1 MQLRSG
7 SVYKDFAFMFILANC
22 CLAVIVF
29 ARMGTA
35 ERADIYPQ
43 TLELVS
49 GVVANENLSAFNDN
63 WKHLQ
68 SGRTAIW
75 QNNANA
81 NRILAQTTG
90 AGMWGQITLA
100 FVYELSDS
108 RIVALKVVD
117 QNETTG
123 IGGRISEDEFS
134 DQFRDILAPQG
145 VEMSLARTK
154 NNQFD
159 ALSGATVSSRCVQN
173 IINRALF
180 QINQL
185 AANAAVET
193 K

>member
-1 MQLRSG
+1 MKHRSG
-7 SVYKDFAFMFILANC
+7 SLYKDFIFMFVLANC

-29 ARMGTA
+29 ARIGTA

-49 GVVANENLSAFNDN
+49 DLVANESFSAFNN
-63 WKHLQ
+63 HWKQLQ
-68 SGRTAIW
+68 SGRTAVW
-75 QNNANA
+75 QNNMNVG
-81 NRILAQTTG
+81 RFLVQTTG
-90 AGMWGQITLA
+90 AGMWAQITLA
-100 FVYELSDS
+100 FVYELADS

-123 IGGRISEDEFS
+123 IGGRISQEEFS

-173 IINRALF
+173 IINRALS
-180 QINQL
+180 QIDQL
-185 AANAAVET
+185 AASAAGGA